1 MAKKK
6 LISIN
11 RAPVLTLWAAIVAQ
25 RLGFNKNEALTL
37 GKAVAGLNAQAKG
50 RRLGIFKPQEQK
62 AKEAREKK
70 RGEEF
75 WVEVC
80 SRPVPAKNTDDGIR
94 AVKGDKAIEPASV
107 QRYLETKFGDDLETV
122 VAAFQ
127 VLAKAYKPK
136 ELADEAYALY
146 EKFRPAIPG
155 GKAGWGAKGDLDL
168 GFIEKL
174 AKRK

>member
-25 RLGFNKNEALTL
+25 RLGFNKKEALTL
-37 GKAVAGLNAQAKG
+37 GRAVAGLNAQTKG
-50 RRLGIFKPQEQK
+50 RRLGIFKPQERK
-62 AKEAREKK
+62 AKEAREKI

-80 SRPVPAKNTDDGIR
+80 GRPVPAKNTDDGIR
-94 AVKGDKAIEPASV
+94 AVTGDKAIEPASV
-107 QRYLETKFGDDLETV
+107 QRYLETKFGDDLEAV
-122 VAAFQ
+122 VAALQ
-127 VLAKAYKPK
+127 VLAKASKPK
-136 ELADEAYALY
+136 ELANEAYALY

-155 GKAGWGAKGDLDL
+155 GKAGWGAKGNLDL
-168 GFIEKL
+168 AFIDEL
-174 AKRK
+174 AKR